1 MTGRRK
7 RVAGPEA
14 QGLPPLAPE
23 AAAALKAQV
32 AQVAAALNSGQDLET
47 LKKLVA
53 PQPQDPAWDLHLL
66 AALGNLAHPNLPP
79 LLAAL
84 FGAVQDKTRRKAL
97 KKTLH
102 LLKTRG
108 VPVPA
113 ELLPRQEPRPLKPA
127 PGPAPLAYAF
137 PFFGNGERYLV
148 LEGSKEILGGNLLV
162 ARLSDEKGFREC
174 HLLSLNRRQRQEFW
188 DHFRNEGLE
197 EWATAPAAYVV
208 RQLDEAY
215 DLDPGGP
222 GASRYG
228 SLKER
233 IYAHWGR
240 PEAAPDPEHLLP
252 NLSPTDGSRFLDQSR
267 RLALDHL
274 FLSWLPSMEEITP
287 WLDKIKEVQDS
298 PLVLSEQQQQVRLDG
313 VVEEATAALYPP
325 ETRKYWR
332 RRLWHLAYFLDLK
345 GRPEDGRA
353 AQAAAEALAESEKG
367 PLTGENPFLKA
378 LVQHSLMLAW
388 EFQKKG
394 QEPQAAPGLLAPASE
409 SLIIRR

>member
-7 RVAGPEA
+7 KTAGPEA
-14 QGLPPLAPE
+14 QGLSPLAPE
-23 AAAALKAQV
+23 AATALKAQV

-47 LKKLVA
+47 LKKLMA

-79 LLAAL
+79 LLAAW
-84 FGAVQDKTRRKAL
+84 FGHSQDKTRQKAL
-97 KKTLH
+97 KKALH
-102 LLKTRG
+102 LLRTRG
-108 VPVPA
+108 VPVPP
-113 ELLPRQEPRPLKPA
+113 ELLPRQEARPLKPA
-127 PGPAPLAYAF
+127 PGPPPLAFAF
-137 PFFGNGERYLV
+137 PIFGNGERYFV

-162 ARLSDEKGFREC
+162 VRLSDEKGFKEC
-174 HLLSLNRRQRQEFW
+174 HLLNLKRQQRQEFW
-188 DHFRNEGLE
+188 DHFRNQGLK
-197 EWATAPAAYVV
+197 EWATVPPAYAV
-208 RQLDEAY
+208 RQMDEAY
-215 DLDPGGP
+215 EIDPAGP

-228 SLKER
+228 ALKER

-240 PEAAPDPEHLLP
+240 PAEAPEPEHLLP
-252 NLSPTDGSRFLDQSR
+252 NLSPADGSRYLEQSR
-267 RLALDHL
+267 RLALDPL

-298 PLVLSEQQQQVRLDG
+298 PLVLSEQQQQVRIDG
-313 VVEEATAALYPP
+313 VVEEATAALFPP

-332 RRLWHLAYFLDLK
+332 RRLWHMAYFMDLK

-353 AQAAAEALAESEKG
+353 AQAAATALTESEKG
-367 PLTGENPFLKA
+367 PLSGENPFLKA
-378 LVQHSLMLAW
+378 LVQHALMLAW

-394 QEPQAAPGLLAPASE
+394 QEPQAASGLLAPASE